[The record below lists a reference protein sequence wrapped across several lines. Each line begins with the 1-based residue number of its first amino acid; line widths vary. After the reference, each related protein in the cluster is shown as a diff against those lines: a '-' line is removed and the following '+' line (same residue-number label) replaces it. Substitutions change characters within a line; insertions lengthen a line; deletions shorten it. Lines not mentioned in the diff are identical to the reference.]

1 MFAGYRLLSFKWDIC
16 ITCYFRDLTRQFFSN
31 LPVLEELELTDCQWN
46 WFISEQLSISA
57 PALKYLSITGPND
70 DQCYNEDFPSY
81 EFIFNIFA
89 PNLQSLRYTDIPAD
103 DYILHRSESLV
114 DAEIDFKRFGVPL
127 PQGEDLVATE
137 VLEKLSNVKL
147 LKISGETFEALA
159 FLNHLL
165 TNWPM
170 FHNLVHLEFISEVS
184 FNNKNKTM
192 LNFLRISPNL
202 ETIVIASGFL
212 GDLSSTDC
220 GWTPGMV
227 PQCMLLHLKLVKL
240 LEFAGFLEELNTVK
254 SFLKNARV
262 LRRMIIKFFSNLSAV
277 QQNKIMK
284 QLIKIPRGRS
294 NCIMEVL

>member
-147 LKISGETFEALA
+147 LKISGETFE
-159 FLNHLL
+159 
-165 TNWPM
+165 
-170 FHNLVHLEFISEVS
+170 
-184 FNNKNKTM
+184 
-192 LNFLRISPNL
+192 
-202 ETIVIASGFL
+202 GFL

>member
-1 MFAGYRLLSFKWDIC
+1 MDKG
-16 ITCYFRDLTRQFFSN
+16 
-31 LPVLEELELTDCQWN
+31 
-46 WFISEQLSISA
+46 
-57 PALKYLSITGPND
+57 
-70 DQCYNEDFPSY
+70 
-81 EFIFNIFA
+81 IFA
-89 PNLQSLRYTDIPAD
+89 RYMDSRGVYNIPNLLNFTNQLNLLAE
-103 DYILHRSESLV
+103 DYILHRFESLV

-147 LKISGETFEALA
+147 LKISGESETF
-159 FLNHLL
+159 
-165 TNWPM
+165 
-170 FHNLVHLEFISEVS
+170 EVS

-202 ETIVIASGFL
+202 ETIVIAQGFL

-227 PQCMLLHLKLVKL
+227 PHCMLLHLKLVKL
-240 LEFAGFLEELNTVK
+240 FEFAGFLEELNTVK

-262 LRRMIIKFFSNLSAV
+262 LRRMIIKFSSNLSAV

-294 NCIMEVL
+294 KCIMEVL